1 MILCKTKFLLALFG
15 AWAMCAASGNVVAD
29 STVRSGYLGVSA
41 GSASPKATHFASAQ
55 SWNYDA
61 GYRFE
66 NVSSEVTYSYFGRF
80 RHDNSADTDVR
91 VWGITLAALPRY
103 EVNSWLE
110 LEGLLGA
117 QRWQANSQ
125 LLGKHFGRD
134 DGTGATFGA
143 GVWINIRGALI
154 KEGAAI
160 SLRWQRYNNISGT
173 DISQYALGVQYVFH

>member
-1 MILCKTKFLLALFG
+1 VNTTGACYTPAFRQTDFNVTLRAIKFLLALFG
-15 AWAMCAASGNVVAD
+15 AGAICAAPGNVVAD
-29 STVRSGYLGVSA
+29 STVRGGYLGVSA
-41 GSASPKATHFASAQ
+41 GSATPKATHFSNAQ

-110 LEGLLGA
+110 LEGLFGA
-117 QRWQANSQ
+117 QRWRAEAQHLSY
-125 LLGKHFGRD
+125 HVGRD
-134 DGTGATFGA
+134 NGTDATFGA
-143 GVWINIRGALI
+143 GVWINTHGSLI
-154 KEGAAI
+154 K
-160 SLRWQRYNNISGT
+160 
-173 DISQYALGVQYVFH
+173 